1 MQQITLDEAYYNRA
15 VANYFLG
22 NFHEALK
29 DCNESLQINSNNT
42 KTLIPHS
49 AP

>member
-22 NFHEALK
+22 NFHEALDSMELMK
-29 DCNESLQINSNNT
+29 NF
-42 KTLIPHS
+42 
-49 AP
+49 